1 MTDPL
6 PSRAA
11 LVAAAGEAIHGD
23 RWVAPLARDLDINT
37 RTMERIAQA
46 AYKGGDYRVSDS
58 LLEALH
64 KLVDDRGSAL
74 RDVSRE
80 LFRARLGSS
89 ETA

>member
-11 LVAAAGEAIHGD
+11 LVAAAGVALYGD
-23 RWVAPLARDLDINT
+23 RWVAPLARDLDVNT
-37 RTMERIAQA
+37 RNMERIAQA

-64 KLVDDRGSAL
+64 KLVDARGTAL

-80 LFRARLGSS
+80 LFRVRVAV
-89 ETA
+89 